1 MSFCSFKVEVMG
13 GYSLLYLFMKV
24 LEFGLYLF
32 LKRLQ
37 EYLR

>member
-1 MSFCSFKVEVMG
+1 MSFCSFKVEVIG
-13 GYSLLYLFMKV
+13 GYSLFFFLKV